1 MFHLRNPQM
10 DRRIPPR
17 TVNIFSFD
25 ERRPGRASSQDSGWP
40 DSAITPYPR
49 HAYREHRGGYL
60 RGVCY
65 FFLPSISSYPANI
78 HLRRLATRSSSS
90 SSCKSSP
97 VPPSRHPLISFRLD
111 QLAHLKMLIPTP
123 PAFSES
129 VSVET
134 KMSACVNVSVLLR
147 PLVND
152 VIRVQDLPVIRS

>member
-1 MFHLRNPQM
+1 M